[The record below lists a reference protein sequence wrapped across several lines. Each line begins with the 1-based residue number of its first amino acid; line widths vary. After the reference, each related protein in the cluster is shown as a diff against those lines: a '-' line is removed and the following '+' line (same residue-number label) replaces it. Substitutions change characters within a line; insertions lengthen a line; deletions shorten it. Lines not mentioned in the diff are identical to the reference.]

1 MTVEGTDPAA
11 ALARAEKA
19 ERERDE
25 AKEWERKAWDWAARA
40 RRKEYLRAEAAEK
53 ERDRLRSAMNE
64 LAETAGRIEISSKVP
79 TRDEYEAFINLVY
92 KVGDSARALL
102 STDGL
107 GGEE

>member
-1 MTVEGTDPAA
+1 MSDGRRWTIAK
-11 ALARAEKA
+11 RADGYGIDVA
-19 ERERDE
+19 GPTTERVVVIPLSE
-25 AKEWERKAWDWAARA
+25 AVP
-40 RRKEYLRAEAAEK
+40 
-53 ERDRLRSAMNE
+53 RSELQPILDGLNE